1 MFAELVDAFFGDA
14 LETTL
19 HMLIACASDEHT
31 DPITYVCSVVMSQ
44 GVSFCFT
51 EEGVMPFLSKP
62 DLVIL
67 YDFMSKH
74 QLRLALQ
81 ICENMESR
89 CTFSCSTKMGKG
101 FCVREDSDNQHYVQA
116 DRVVACASRLL
127 RMWNADEMTTGL
139 VVNRLLGYRVPP
151 SVQSISYTECQGDV
165 FSEPA

>member
-1 MFAELVDAFFGDA
+1 MSVMFTELFDAFFGDA

-19 HMLIACASDEHT
+19 HVLIACASDEHT
-31 DPITYVCSVVMSQ
+31 DPITYVCSVVMSH

-51 EEGVMPFLSKP
+51 EEGVVPFLSKP

-81 ICENMESR
+81 ICEKMESQ

-101 FCVREDSDNQHYVQA
+101 FCVREMSDNQHYVQA

-127 RMWNADEMTTGL
+127 RIWNVDEMTIGL
-139 VVNRLLGYRVPP
+139 VVNRLLGYQVSP
-151 SVQSISYTECQGDV
+151 SKLFRMPG
-165 FSEPA
+165 